1 VPTLNFLNQFAT
13 NNPNYN
19 ILYIHTKGIWKGL
32 NLCVEDQIE
41 YMLYFNI
48 IKWRDCLNAL
58 IEYDT
63 CGVDL
68 RSEPVLHYS

>member
-1 VPTLNFLNQFAT
+1 
-13 NNPNYN
+13 
-19 ILYIHTKGIWKGL
+19 
-32 NLCVEDQIE
+32 
-41 YMLYFNI
+41 MLYFNI

-68 RSEPVLHYS
+68 RSEPVLHYSGNFWWSKASNINSLPKIIEFNNLEKFPNPMNSLRHNQ